1 MPMRLTFLST
11 SLSLLL
17 AAAVVAALS
26 PAAPSDVPP
35 LKIDAEILQQRY
47 CPSGDKTTYSIKFT
61 VRTRLTNQ
69 SDHKIILSKRFG
81 GGVMFHGAVASDAKN
96 LASGNYEYNSNL
108 SIWDGTVVYLQPET
122 PERFNSPD
130 STFAILAPGES
141 IRNAGYY
148 WADSAGALPGSTP
161 NHGTLQ
167 PGDHVLSVKLY
178 PWSHKPD
185 PIEINKKWE
194 PIGELIYYPFK
205 TGPIPFHLPPDPKL
219 EKNCNSGLDINEP

>member
-1 MPMRLTFLST
+1 MFLS
-11 SLSLLL
+11 L
-17 AAAVVAALS
+17 VVAAAIVTPL
-26 PAAPSDVPP
+26 PAAPSDGPP

-47 CPSGDKTTYSIKFT
+47 CPFDKNTYTIKFT
-61 VRTRLTNQ
+61 VRMRFTNQ
-69 SDHKIILSKRFG
+69 SDHKIILSKGVG
-81 GGVMFHGAVASDAKN
+81 GGVVFHGVVASDAKN
-96 LASGNYEYNSNL
+96 LASENYEYNSNL

-185 PIEINKKWE
+185 PIEIHKKWE

-205 TGPIPFHLPPDPKL
+205 TGPIPFHLPADPKL